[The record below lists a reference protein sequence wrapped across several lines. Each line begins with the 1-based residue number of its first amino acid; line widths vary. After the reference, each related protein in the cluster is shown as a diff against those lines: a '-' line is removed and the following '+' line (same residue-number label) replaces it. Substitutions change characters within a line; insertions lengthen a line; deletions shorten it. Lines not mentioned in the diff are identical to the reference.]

1 MSLTPEERNLSEFS
15 IKYTPYSIQDHYAIL
30 HLAKVHNTSRGMLV
44 KMAVHEW
51 LEDNFIKEIEFA
63 QAVQEI
69 TNLTN
74 DSGQT

>member
-51 LEDNFIKEIEFA
+51 LREHLPNELELAQMMAEISLATKETE
-63 QAVQEI
+63 
-69 TNLTN
+69 
-74 DSGQT
+74 

>member
-15 IKYTPYSIQDHYAIL
+15 IKYTPYSIQDHYEIL

-51 LEDNFIKEIEFA
+51 LREHLPNELELAQMMAEIRLATKETE
-63 QAVQEI
+63 
-69 TNLTN
+69 
-74 DSGQT
+74 